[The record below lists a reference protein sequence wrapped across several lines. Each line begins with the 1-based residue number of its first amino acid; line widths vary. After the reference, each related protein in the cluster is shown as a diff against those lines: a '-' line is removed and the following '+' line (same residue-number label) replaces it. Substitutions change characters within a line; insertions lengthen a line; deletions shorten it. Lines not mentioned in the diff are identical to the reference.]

1 MEIWKDIDG
10 YEGRYRISNK
20 GNIYSYLSKKIMKPS
35 LSSTGYLHIQLYGTN
50 GSSVR
55 LVHKLVA
62 ETFLQ
67 NPDNKPEV
75 NHKDGNKANN
85 KMENLEKKTKSENQI
100 HAIKHGLR
108 KSSPLEGVF
117 GADNPNSKRILQY
130 NLNGEF
136 IKMWDSISQAS
147 KAIGCSESTLASC
160 LHGRIKSCKGF
171 MWKYYDVEI
180 VQNIPPINRKIANN
194 RGHRGPQKNK
204 RACRK
209 IVQCTPDG
217 KFVKEWNSYIELV
230 SETGYD
236 NGNIYACIN
245 GRRKSSYG
253 YVWKYS
259 DI

>member
-85 KMENLEKKTKSENQI
+85 
-100 HAIKHGLR
+100 
-108 KSSPLEGVF
+108 
-117 GADNPNSKRILQY
+117 
-130 NLNGEF
+130 
-136 IKMWDSISQAS
+136 
-147 KAIGCSESTLASC
+147 
-160 LHGRIKSCKGF
+160 
-171 MWKYYDVEI
+171 
-180 VQNIPPINRKIANN
+180 
-194 RGHRGPQKNK
+194 
-204 RACRK
+204 
-209 IVQCTPDG
+209 
-217 KFVKEWNSYIELV
+217 
-230 SETGYD
+230 
-236 NGNIYACIN
+236 
-245 GRRKSSYG
+245 
-253 YVWKYS
+253 
-259 DI
+259 